1 MKSETMS
8 GRMGLAFWVVRL
20 ALRMAGFP
28 RGSAVVVYPCPNAP
42 VFCGGGDDG
51 LRVSFVQRVVELARM
66 AGADRVWLPVE
77 EVDLPGNETLAGVPG
92 WMRCAVLNQAVREDG
107 VSMGLEEHLDRV
119 YGGSEGRRAVLSDCM
134 ASGALK
140 RLDLAGDNR

>member
-1 MKSETMS
+1 MMQNRK
-8 GRMGLAFWVVRL
+8 GLALWVARL

-28 RGSAVVVYPCPNAP
+28 RGSAVVVYPCPKAP
-42 VFCGGGDDG
+42 VFRGGGDSG

-66 AGADRVWLPVE
+66 AGAERVWLPVE
-77 EVDLPGNETLAGVPG
+77 EAALPGNETLAGVPG
-92 WMRCAVLNQAVREDG
+92 WMRCAVLNQAVREGD
-107 VSMGLEEHLDRV
+107 VSTGLEEHLDRV
-119 YGGSEGRRAVLSDCM
+119 YGGSEDRRAVLSDCV